1 MHCFLHPA
9 DFDSIIS
16 SHPRTFTHS
25 LPQLYSPC
33 RAAIMASNSANRDL
47 LSPHNNN
54 NNATTIS
61 RTRLIFTYG
70 TLKRGFYNH
79 RLMESLISTGDASFI
94 GECTTKE
101 SFPLVIGPY
110 GIPFLINLLGSGH
123 RIPGELYAVSDRGL
137 ARLDELEGIET
148 GHYER
153 LPVDV
158 VSGDGQVLAV
168 EGYFGHRSFGEELW
182 RKNGEKG
189 LREFG
194 KEMAEKY
201 VVRANRPLG
210 SNFVD
215 DVWKFISA

>member
-1 MHCFLHPA
+1 
-9 DFDSIIS
+9 
-16 SHPRTFTHS
+16 
-25 LPQLYSPC
+25 
-33 RAAIMASNSANRDL
+33 MASISVSQDL
-47 LSPHNNN
+47 LTPHNNN
-54 NNATTIS
+54 NTSTTS
-61 RTRLIFTYG
+61 RTWLIFTYG

-94 GECTTKE
+94 RECTTKE

-110 GIPFLINLLGSGH
+110 GIPFLINHLGSGY

-158 VSGDGQVLAV
+158 VSGDGQVVAV

-189 LREFG
+189 LREFS
-194 KEMAEKY
+194 KEMGGKY